1 MRHVWFIDG
10 WNLQI
15 LIVYKTEQSE
25 YKEQEKRKCM
35 CNITKRVVRW
45 GMGKKLN
52 PKHEPAQK
60 LRNMSW
66 LQALITLKRQRK
78 TTKNWYFFKNL
89 RDPHEMPC
97 QKTVFQLKR
106 EQVWLPYLSY
116 TGNSTK
122 NKKNGRSCVIS
133 PKWWFGERKKNWT
146 LQSQN
151 MISSK
156 ELKFVVATSIN
167 QSCEMEKK
175 HHEMEI

>member
-1 MRHVWFIDG
+1 MDE
-10 WNLQI
+10 NLQI

-106 EQVWLPYLSY
+106 EQVWLPFWVILEIALKIRKME
-116 TGNSTK
+116 GRVWFHQ
-122 NKKNGRSCVIS
+122 NGGLV
-133 PKWWFGERKKNWT
+133 K
-146 LQSQN
+146 
-151 MISSK
+151 
-156 ELKFVVATSIN
+156 
-167 QSCEMEKK
+167 EKK
-175 HHEMEI
+175 IELYKAKTW